1 VNVLSG
7 PEKAVLFL
15 LSLDEDVARPI
26 VNELSEGDLRKLR
39 TVAATMREVPAGAL
53 DEAFR
58 DFVARSANAV
68 AVPRGGLPYL
78 RRLSASALGE
88 ERTRA
93 VFEDGVTSP
102 LARLESAPADA
113 VSALLANEPPQLA
126 AAVLARMEP
135 GAAASVLMAMP
146 EDRQA
151 AVVAHVGRLTE
162 LPARIIEEI
171 ATALT
176 RELPTEDASTLI
188 TVDGVARAAEI
199 LNAVGRDCSTRIL
212 GSIGDMDTPLASD
225 VRMAMFTF
233 DDLAR
238 VDAKAMRDILRE
250 VPGERVTL
258 ALKGANPAV
267 AKAIFAGLS
276 SRAAEMIRDDLELL
290 GQARK
295 SDVDAARKE
304 VVEVAL
310 RLETEG
316 RVNLGREG
324 D

>member
-1 VNVLSG
+1 MITG

-15 LSLDEDVARPI
+15 LSLDEEAARPI
-26 VNELSEGDLRKLR
+26 VNELTEGDLRKLR
-39 TVAATMREVPAGAL
+39 TVAATMREVPTGAL

-58 DFVARSANAV
+58 EFLARSSSAV
-68 AVPRGGLPYL
+68 ALPRGGLPYL
-78 RRLSASALGE
+78 RRLSTSALGE

-102 LARLESAPADA
+102 LARLEAASSDA

-135 GAAASVLMAMP
+135 GAAASILTAMP

-162 LPARIIEEI
+162 LPARIVEEI
-171 ATALT
+171 ASALAK
-176 RELPTEDASTLI
+176 ELPTEDASTLVS
-188 TVDGVARAAEI
+188 VDGVARAAEI
-199 LNAVGRDCSTRIL
+199 LNATGRECSTRIL
-212 GSIGDMDTPLASD
+212 GSIGDLDSPLAGD

-233 DDLAR
+233 EDLVR
-238 VDAKAMRDILRE
+238 VDARAMREILRE

-258 ALKGANPAV
+258 ALKGASPEV
-267 AKAIFAGLS
+267 ASAIFAGLS
-276 SRAAEMIRDDLELL
+276 SRAAEMMRDDLEIL
-290 GQARK
+290 GRVRK
-295 SDVDAARKE
+295 ADVEAARKE
-304 VVEVAL
+304 VVEAAL

-316 RVNLGREG
+316 RVSLGREG
-324 D
+324 E